1 MKKILM
7 VASVICMTLLA
18 SISYAGQK
26 VAFTYNILP
35 EIPNGYIVDSN
46 HTNKINFSLFEN
58 EECIYL
64 NDTLLEVEDDRFSIS
79 IEGLKGKQSF
89 TLSNGNEEVTYTY
102 YISDSKGYLEEY
114 NMDGLTKQ
122 HKTYVKTI
130 KNIPVIY
137 TSKDSKSISKVEEI
151 INKLPEEL
159 LVNLEEIKL
168 VPAKHESNAAGITKY
183 NKISF
188 YNISKYSGSTLKNV
202 VIHEIAHTWAYELI
216 KEKEID
222 YSYTNY
228 QKVVKEDNK
237 FPSKY
242 AKSNVAAGIYSEDFA
257 ESVSFYLINTKSFA
271 KKYPARTKYIEELFS
286 KYIEVEDDK
295 KDS

>member
-1 MKKILM
+1 
-7 VASVICMTLLA
+7 
-18 SISYAGQK
+18 
-26 VAFTYNILP
+26 
-35 EIPNGYIVDSN
+35 
-46 HTNKINFSLFEN
+46 
-58 EECIYL
+58 
-64 NDTLLEVEDDRFSIS
+64 
-79 IEGLKGKQSF
+79 
-89 TLSNGNEEVTYTY
+89 
-102 YISDSKGYLEEY
+102 
-114 NMDGLTKQ
+114 MDGLTKTY
-122 HKTYVKTI
+122 KTYVKTI

-188 YNISKYSGSTLKNV
+188 YNISKYSGATLKNV

-216 KEKEID
+216 KDKEID

-228 QKVVKEDNK
+228 QKYVSKDTK

-242 AKSNVAAGIYSEDFA
+242 AKLNVASGNYSEDFA
-257 ESVSFYLINTKSFA
+257 ESVSFFLINKKSFT
-271 KKYPARTKYIEELFS
+271 KKYPARAEYIENLLV
-286 KYIEVEDDK
+286 KYTEDDK
-295 KDS
+295 SNS